1 MLHFQD
7 EAPVQQDEAP
17 VQQDEAPAQQDEAP
31 GQQDEAPAAPAQG
44 AAPQHPLRVSLS
56 DEEGDIIND
65 TAGVEAAAAAKK
77 KRGRPPKN
85 KK

>member
-7 EAPVQQDEAP
+7 EAPVQQ
-17 VQQDEAPAQQDEAP
+17 APAQGAE
-31 GQQDEAPAAPAQG
+31 APAQG

-77 KRGRPPKN
+77 KRGRPAKN

>member
-7 EAPVQQDEAP
+7 EAPVQQ
-17 VQQDEAPAQQDEAP
+17 APAQGAE
-31 GQQDEAPAAPAQG
+31 APAQG

-85 KK
+85 RK

>member
-7 EAPVQQDEAP
+7 EAQ
-17 VQQDEAPAQQDEAP
+17 APAQGAE
-31 GQQDEAPAAPAQG
+31 APAQG

-65 TAGVEAAAAAKK
+65 TAGVEAAAAAAAAKK
-77 KRGRPPKN
+77 KRGRPAKN